1 MELITKKIVGFS
13 PETLE
18 LLGIRE
24 SRCGSCG
31 RSMESD
37 PTSKYFIAFP
47 ENACDSDYCG
57 CVKGS
62 GN

>member
-1 MELITKKIVGFS
+1 MKEITKKIVGFS

-47 ENACDSDYCG
+47 EKTFDSDWCG